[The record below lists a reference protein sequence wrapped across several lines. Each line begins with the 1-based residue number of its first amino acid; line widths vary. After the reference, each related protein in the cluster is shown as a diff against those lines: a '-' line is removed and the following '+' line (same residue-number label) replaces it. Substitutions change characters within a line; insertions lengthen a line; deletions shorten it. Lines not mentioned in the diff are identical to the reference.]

1 MRLVFFVGGDNIR
14 RVLFQEVGN
23 ALRGFPLL
31 LVLSNRICHL
41 RVIGQDKREE
51 ASHARELTQ
60 GKQKQT
66 TTNKKS
72 VAHTLTQHR
81 CCPEASCVCAP
92 RFR

>member
-1 MRLVFFVGGDNIR
+1 MRLVFFLGGGDNIR

-23 ALRGFPLL
+23 ALRGFPLF

-72 VAHTLTQHR
+72 VAHTHSYTAQVL
-81 CCPEASCVCAP
+81 PGG
-92 RFR
+92 